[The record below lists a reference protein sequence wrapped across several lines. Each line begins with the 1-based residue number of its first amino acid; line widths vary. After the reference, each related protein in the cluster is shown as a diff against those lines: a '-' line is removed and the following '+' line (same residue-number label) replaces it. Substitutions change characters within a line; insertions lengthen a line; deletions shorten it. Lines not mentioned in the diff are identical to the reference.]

1 MKFEIDTDNIND
13 NDRLI
18 FFALSCHK
26 CKDRN
31 NEQINTELE
40 KKIITKV
47 IETPKVSNKA
57 EFPKGSG
64 LMLPQRI
71 SMALGK
77 YGNLTAEQIAQKCDS
92 TYSSITTLMTEL
104 RKNKII
110 DTSKATNPC
119 TYFLR
124 SKGNEEL
131 KELLKNAEGKV
142 SNM

>member
-18 FFALSCHK
+18 FFALSGHK
-26 CKDRN
+26 CK
-31 NEQINTELE
+31 EVTKPTIQEHKAVVPE
-40 KKIITKV
+40 VAVVKKM
-47 IETPKVSNKA
+47 SNKV
-57 EFPKGSG
+57 EFPKGVG
-64 LMLPQRI
+64 MMLPQRI
-71 SMALGK
+71 SMALSK
-77 YGNLTAEQIAQKCDS
+77 YGNLTAEELAKKCDS

-104 RKNKII
+104 RKNKTI
-110 DTSKATNPC
+110 DTSKATSPC